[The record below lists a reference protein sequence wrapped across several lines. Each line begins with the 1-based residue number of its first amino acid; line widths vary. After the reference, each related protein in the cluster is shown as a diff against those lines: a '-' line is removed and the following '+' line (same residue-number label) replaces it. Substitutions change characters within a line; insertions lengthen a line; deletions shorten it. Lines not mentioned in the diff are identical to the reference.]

1 MSRTV
6 VAQISDPH
14 IPGPDE
20 TGFDRATPAENLSM
34 ALAHASRR
42 CEAIVISGDLARVAG
57 TEAEY
62 DGAAAVLAAASAPVL
77 LCPGN
82 HDESAVL
89 RRRFGVPDR
98 RGRCDY
104 AVPVSN
110 GKLVLLDTSRPG
122 REDGE
127 ISPDQVEWLAGELT
141 DGEPALVVMHHPV
154 IAVGGPSLASITL
167 DAASRQLLAGAIAGT
182 NVVAVTGGHAHL
194 TCSATFAGVPA
205 YICPSSAYEFGFGR
219 GGLLYRPGPPQYIE
233 FSWGTGGR
241 DFLARVVTVVDDS
254 EWLVME

>member
-1 MSRTV
+1 MPRTV

-14 IPGPDE
+14 IPGPHE
-20 TGFDRATPAENLSM
+20 TGFDRATPASNLTE

-42 CEAIVISGDLARVAG
+42 CEAIVVSGDLARVAG

-62 DGAAAVLAAASAPVL
+62 DGVAAVLALAGATVR

-82 HDESAVL
+82 HDESSAL

-98 RGRCDY
+98 NGRCDY
-104 AVPVSN
+104 VVPVSN
-110 GKLVLLDTSRPG
+110 GKLVVMDTSRAG
-122 REDGE
+122 REEGE
-127 ISPDQVEWLAGELT
+127 VSPDQTEWLAEQLA

-154 IAVGGPSLASITL
+154 VAVGGPSLASITL
-167 DAASRQLLAGAIAGT
+167 DATSRGLLAEAISGA
-182 NVVAVTGGHAHL
+182 NVVAVTAGHAHL

-205 YICPSSAYEFGFGR
+205 YICPSSAYEFGFDR
-219 GGLLYRPGPPQYIE
+219 GGLLYRPGPPQYME
-233 FSWGTGGR
+233 FSWGPDGR